1 MTDSPDSLSRSPR
14 LSPSTEVR
22 GSGQFDNVGI
32 DPQILVGKKIIA
44 CTRDGYSA
52 LTLKFSDKTWVV
64 LRHRGLF
71 SCEEEFHAQ
80 PFLELDASLDYA
92 LQPLTTRNDE
102 RALQPSKDAGMY
114 RSGLQIKIKEAIV
127 GQRPSVDSTVTSFH
141 RVIGFKLQGM
151 DRVGWM
157 EVQSGQYF
165 SSPGT
170 KQIWYG
176 YLDLVVE
183 GRLNPCSCPGSECLF
198 KDDCDGQDPHSNS
211 RASSRRTSDIGVR
224 W

>member
-1 MTDSPDSLSRSPR
+1 MADSPDSFSRSPR
-14 LSPSTEVR
+14 LSPSTEVQVP
-22 GSGQFDNVGI
+22 GQFDNVGI

-52 LTLKFSDKTWVV
+52 LTLKFSDRTGVV
-64 LRHRGLF
+64 LRHRGMF

-92 LQPLTTRNDE
+92 LQPLTTRDDE
-102 RALQPSKDAGMY
+102 RALQPSTDAGMY
-114 RSGLQIKIKEAIV
+114 RSELQIKIEEAIV
-127 GQRPSVDSTVTSFH
+127 GQRPSVDPSVTSFH

-157 EVQSGQYF
+157 EVQTGQYY
-165 SSPGT
+165 SPPGT

-183 GRLNPCSCPGSECLF
+183 GGLNPCSCPGSECLF
-198 KDDCDGQDPHSNS
+198 KDD
-211 RASSRRTSDIGVR
+211 
-224 W
+224 